1 MVRCRRHVRY
11 ICVDKPPFD
20 VVWKPSLTLRRIDVP
35 RRLRR
40 AIVLN
45 DLPLVQRI
53 VRNNPDYLRNT
64 DYQEKS
70 NTNLHLA
77 AKLGFTQIAVR
88 RTLLRAYVTSRPM
101 LRFRHL
107 ALRRSECIDSR

>member
-20 VVWKPSLTLRRIDVP
+20 FVWKPSLTLRRIDVP

-40 AIVLN
+40 AILLN

-53 VRNNPDYLRNT
+53 IRNNPNYLRNP
-64 DYQEKS
+64 DYEDKS
-70 NTNLHLA
+70 STNLHLA
-77 AKLGFTQIAVR
+77 AKHGFTQIAVCHPTR
-88 RTLLRAYVTSRPM
+88 NNYVISRP
-101 LRFRHL
+101 LL
-107 ALRRSECIDSR
+107 LSSRWIRMCHNSY